1 MKENK
6 KKIVESF
13 TPVIRQ
19 TRAGSDVARLEYCL
33 KNGDEVVDVTFV
45 NGMHTWCNVTG
56 DSGAAML
63 RDIIKRLM

>member
-19 TRAGSDVARLEYCL
+19 TRVGSDVARLEYCL

-45 NGMHTWCNVTG
+45 IHKTPRQAVEIEG
-56 DSGAAML
+56 
-63 RDIIKRLM
+63 